1 MFHLHLFTS
10 TDHGSF
16 VSAEDK
22 GPRPPAPI
30 ASVNVSTPA
39 SVNVTL
45 TCQMPPGYTI
55 EKHRLKP
62 FHMYFIFDYDDGV
75 MGDIFATFTVDYD
88 YIRDKFT
95 RSFETDLDDNNKQ
108 FIASVEKVKFVKRTL
123 FSIVVTAAGKA
134 FRARFY
140 CDAEFNDEWSDDSNV
155 DFVIFTTSN
164 ITTL

>member
-1 MFHLHLFTS
+1 MIRSDNYLTRKQSIQKNIIYCKHQVSCTFVSIVFFIFTFQNSEMFLSTLKWLLMVFNLMFHLHLFTS

-75 MGDIFATFTVDYD
+75 MGDIFATFTVDYG
-88 YIRDKFT
+88 
-95 RSFETDLDDNNKQ
+95 
-108 FIASVEKVKFVKRTL
+108 SVK
-123 FSIVVTAAGKA
+123 
-134 FRARFY
+134 Y
-140 CDAEFNDEWSDDSNV
+140 NY
-155 DFVIFTTSN
+155 
-164 ITTL
+164 